1 MSMGFKFSNETLM
14 LGKDSGISPIQDS
27 RYSLYG
33 GKIAQNLLKYYW
45 L

>member
-1 MSMGFKFSNETLM
+1 MSIGFKLSNETLM
-14 LGKDSGISPIQDS
+14 LGKDLNITPIHES

-33 GKIAQNLLKYYW
+33 GKIAQNLRKYYW